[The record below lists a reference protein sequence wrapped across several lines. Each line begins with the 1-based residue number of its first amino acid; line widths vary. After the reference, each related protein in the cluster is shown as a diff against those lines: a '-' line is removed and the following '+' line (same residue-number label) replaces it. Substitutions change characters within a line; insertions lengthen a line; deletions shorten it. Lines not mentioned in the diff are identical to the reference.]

1 MKKLLT
7 ILLLATGISLAVAQ
21 DSAPYFLSYQGRV
34 TDGAGLAIG
43 NSIPEN
49 RLVRFQI
56 YSSATGGTAVYGEQ
70 QTVTISGGEFSVLI
84 GNGQAVTGVSGPSN
98 NTALATILSN
108 MSNNSLYL
116 GVSVAASG
124 GNFTTEISPRQQLV
138 AGAFAFRSKIAET
151 VTNGGVTA
159 SMLAT
164 NAVTSDKIVN
174 GAFTSDKI
182 AASAVTSEK
191 INAGAI
197 TSAKIA
203 ANAVTVDSI
212 TNASITSAKIAS
224 STITS
229 SNIDGTSVGLWSVS
243 GSNIFRSAGNVGI
256 GTSSATAPLT
266 VQASST
272 SGAAPDAN
280 GIYVNNTT
288 AGRNSVVAAR
298 VVQGGGAPIYSMD
311 LLGVGGW
318 TMGMDSSDYTLKFG
332 TSWENPFGTNTRLTL
347 DRSGN
352 MRLLSG
358 TTLFASNIDLFSNGN
373 MLAGKMADS
382 DYWQIFGEGSS
393 DNGSLVIRSGDN
405 SNEPIIFRQTDSER
419 MRIHSNG
426 YVGIGTNSP
435 NAPLHISGTGSSVSY
450 WRNATGTGDGW
461 SNTSYTSYSDA
472 FSLIVSNGILA
483 DLIYLQSD
491 QRIKVIENFSD
502 AEKDLET
509 LLKIQIT
516 DFHYKDSVRN
526 GSSKNKKVIAQQVE
540 KVFPQAVRKL
550 ESPIPDIFAEAAI
563 TNGWVQLATNLSV
576 GEKVKLFTKQG
587 EIQAEVTA
595 VRADGFQVDTDLKS
609 GNVFVYGRIVKDFRA
624 VDYDAI
630 SMLNV
635 SATQQLNRDLET
647 VAAES
652 NDEFSKLRS
661 ELDAKSETIK
671 QLESRLEK
679 LEARLSNGN

>member
-7 ILLLATGISLAVAQ
+7 TLLFAIGISLAVAQ

-43 NSIPEN
+43 NSTPEN

-70 QTVTISGGEFSVLI
+70 QTTTISGGEFSVLI

-98 NTALATILSN
+98 NTTLATILSN
-108 MSNNSLYL
+108 MSNTSLYL

-151 VTNGGVTA
+151 VTSQGVTA

-164 NAVTSDKIVN
+164 GAVTSDKI
-174 GAFTSDKI
+174 
-182 AASAVTSEK
+182 AAGAVTL
-191 INAGAI
+191 N
-197 TSAKIA
+197 
-203 ANAVTVDSI
+203 SI
-212 TNASITSAKIAS
+212 TNASITSAKIAN
-224 STITS
+224 STINS

-256 GTSSATAPLT
+256 GTSSASAPLT

-358 TTLFASNIDLFSNGN
+358 TTLYTSNIDLFSNSNSLTGR
-373 MLAGKMADS
+373 MADN
-382 DYWQIFGEGSS
+382 DWWQVFGEGSS
-393 DNGSLVIRSGDN
+393 DNGSLVIRSGDG

-450 WRNATGTGDGW
+450 WRNATGTGNGW
-461 SNTSYTSYSDA
+461 SDTSYTTYSDA

-491 QRIKVIENFSD
+491 ERIKVIENFSD

-661 ELDAKSETIK
+661 ELDAKSQTIK

>member
-1 MKKLLT
+1 
-7 ILLLATGISLAVAQ
+7 
-21 DSAPYFLSYQGRV
+21 
-34 TDGAGLAIG
+34 
-43 NSIPEN
+43 
-49 RLVRFQI
+49 
-56 YSSATGGTAVYGEQ
+56 
-70 QTVTISGGEFSVLI
+70 
-84 GNGQAVTGVSGPSN
+84 
-98 NTALATILSN
+98 
-108 MSNNSLYL
+108 
-116 GVSVAASG
+116 
-124 GNFTTEISPRQQLV
+124 
-138 AGAFAFRSKIAET
+138 
-151 VTNGGVTA
+151 
-159 SMLAT
+159 
-164 NAVTSDKIVN
+164 
-174 GAFTSDKI
+174 
-182 AASAVTSEK
+182 
-191 INAGAI
+191 
-197 TSAKIA
+197 
-203 ANAVTVDSI
+203 
-212 TNASITSAKIAS
+212 
-224 STITS
+224 
-229 SNIDGTSVGLWSVS
+229 
-243 GSNIFRSAGNVGI
+243 VGI
-256 GTSSATAPLT
+256 GTSSIGAPLT
-266 VQASST
+266 VQPSST
-272 SGAAPDAN
+272 SNSPDVN
-280 GIYVNNTT
+280 GIYVLNQT
-288 AGRNSVVAAR
+288 AGKNSVIATRVAT
-298 VVQGGGAPIYSMD
+298 GGGAPIYSMD
-311 LLGVGGW
+311 IAGVGGW
-318 TMGMDSSDYTLKFG
+318 TMGMDSSDNALKFG
-332 TSWENPFGTNTRLTL
+332 VAWDSPFGTNTRLTV

-358 TTLFASNIDLFSNGN
+358 TTLFASNIDLFNNNKLKG
-373 MLAGKMADS
+373 LMADN
-382 DYWQIFGEGSS
+382 DYWEIFGEGSS
-393 DNGSLVIRSGDN
+393 DSGSLVIRSGDN
-405 SNEPIIFRQTDSER
+405 GNEPIIFRQQDTER

-426 YVGIGTNSP
+426 YVGIGTQSP

-450 WRNATGTGDGW
+450 WRNATGTGNGW
-461 SNTSYTSYSDA
+461 SDTSYTTYSDA

-491 QRIKVIENFSD
+491 ERIKVIENFSD

-516 DFHYKDSVRN
+516 DFHYKDSATN

-609 GNVFVYGRIVKDFRA
+609 GDIFVYGRIVKDFRA

-661 ELDAKSETIK
+661 ELDAKSQTIK

>member
-7 ILLLATGISLAVAQ
+7 TLLFATGISLAVAQ

-43 NSIPEN
+43 NSTPEN

-56 YSSATGGTAVYGEQ
+56 YSSATGGTPVYGEQ
-70 QTVTISGGEFSVLI
+70 QTTTISGGEFSVLI
-84 GNGQAVTGVSGPSN
+84 GNGQAISGVSGPSN

-138 AGAFAFRSKIAET
+138 AGAFAFRSKVAET

-164 NAVTSDKIVN
+164 GAVTSDKI
-174 GAFTSDKI
+174 AASALTSDKI
-182 AASAVTSEK
+182 AASAVTSDK

-197 TSAKIA
+197 TSDKIA
-203 ANAVTVDSI
+203 ANAVTLNSI

-224 STITS
+224 STISS
-229 SNIDGTSVGLWSVS
+229 SNIDGNSVGLWSVT
-243 GSNIFRSAGNVGI
+243 GSNIFRNSNVGI
-256 GTSSATAPLT
+256 GTSTISAPLT

-272 SGAAPDAN
+272 SGAAPDVN
-280 GIYVNNTT
+280 GIYALNSTS
-288 AGRNSVVAAR
+288 GRNSFIATR
-298 VVQGGGAPIYSMD
+298 VVSGGGAPIFSMD
-311 LLGVGGW
+311 ISGVGGW
-318 TMGMDSSDYTLKFG
+318 TMGMDPSDSAALKFG
-332 TSWENPFGTNTRLTL
+332 TSWESPFGTNTRLTL

-358 TTLFASNIDLFSNGN
+358 TTLFASNIDLFNNNKLKG
-373 MLAGKMADS
+373 LMADN
-382 DYWQIFGEGSS
+382 DYWEIFGEGSS
-393 DNGSLVIRSGDN
+393 DSGSLVIRSGDN
-405 SNEPIIFRQTDSER
+405 GNEPIIFRQQDSER
-419 MRIHSNG
+419 MRINSSG

-435 NAPLHISGTGSSVSY
+435 RAPLEISGAGGSIVHRNDAEGTNTGF
-450 WRNATGTGDGW
+450 RDMGW
-461 SNTSYTSYSDA
+461 VEQTRA
-472 FSLIVSNGILA
+472 FSLIVGNNLLA
-483 DLIYLQSD
+483 EGIYLYSD
-491 QRIKVIENFSD
+491 ERIKIIENFSD

-516 DFHYKDSVRN
+516 DYHYKDSARN

-540 KVFPQAVRKL
+540 KVFPQAVSQL
-550 ESPIPDIFAEAAI
+550 EGPIPDIFATAAV
-563 TNGWVQLATNLSV
+563 TNGWVQLATNLTV
-576 GEKVKLFTKQG
+576 GEKVKLITKQG
-587 EIQAEVTA
+587 EIQAEVKA
-595 VRADGFQVDTDLKS
+595 VRADGFQVDTDLES
-609 GNVFVYGRIVKDFRA
+609 GNVFVYGRIVKDFRI

-661 ELDAKSETIK
+661 ELDAKSQTIK

>member
-7 ILLLATGISLAVAQ
+7 ILLFATGISLAVAQ

-43 NSIPEN
+43 NSTPEN

-84 GNGQAVTGVSGPSN
+84 GNGQAITGVSGPSN
-98 NTALATILSN
+98 NTALATILSS

-151 VTNGGVTA
+151 VTSQGVTA

-164 NAVTSDKIVN
+164 GAVTSDKI
-174 GAFTSDKI
+174 
-182 AASAVTSEK
+182 AA
-191 INAGAI
+191 G
-197 TSAKIA
+197 
-203 ANAVTVDSI
+203 AVTVNSI
-212 TNASITSAKIAS
+212 NNASITSAKIAN
-224 STITS
+224 STINS
-229 SNIDGTSVGLWSVS
+229 SNIDGTSVGLWSVT

-256 GTSSATAPLT
+256 GTSSASAPLT

-318 TMGMDSSDYTLKFG
+318 TMGMDTSDYALKFG

-358 TTLFASNIDLFSNGN
+358 TTLYTSNIDLFSNSNSLTGR
-373 MLAGKMADS
+373 MADS
-382 DYWQIFGEGSS
+382 DWWQIFGEGSS

-450 WRNATGTGDGW
+450 WRNATGTGNGW
-461 SNTSYTSYSDA
+461 SDTSYTSYSDA

-491 QRIKVIENFSD
+491 ERIKVIENFSD

-550 ESPIPDIFAEAAI
+550 ESPIPDIFATAAI

-661 ELDAKSETIK
+661 ELDAKSQTIK

>member
-7 ILLLATGISLAVAQ
+7 ILLFATGVSLAVAQ
-21 DSAPYFLSYQGRV
+21 DSAPYFLSYQGTV
-34 TDGAGLAIG
+34 TDGAGLPIG
-43 NSIPEN
+43 NTTPEN
-49 RLVRFQI
+49 RRVRFQI
-56 YSSATGGTAVYGEQ
+56 YSSATGGTAIYGEQ
-70 QTVTISGGEFSVLI
+70 QTITIAGGEFSVLI
-84 GNGQAVTGVSGPSN
+84 GNGQAITGVSGPSN
-98 NTALATILSN
+98 NTALAAILSN

-116 GVSVAASG
+116 GVSVAASDG
-124 GNFTTEISPRQQLV
+124 SFTSEISPRQQLV
-138 AGAFAFRSKIAET
+138 AGAFAFRSKVAET
-151 VTNGGVTA
+151 VTSQGVTA

-164 NAVTSDKIVN
+164 GAVTSDKI
-174 GAFTSDKI
+174 
-182 AASAVTSEK
+182 AA
-191 INAGAI
+191 G
-197 TSAKIA
+197 
-203 ANAVTVDSI
+203 AVTVNSI
-212 TNASITSAKIAS
+212 NNASITSAKIAN

-229 SNIDGTSVGLWSVS
+229 SNIDGNSVGLWSVS
-243 GSNIFRSAGNVGI
+243 GSSIFRSAGNVGI
-256 GTSSATAPLT
+256 GTSSASAPLT

-318 TMGMDSSDYTLKFG
+318 TMGMDTSDYALKFG

-358 TTLFASNIDLFSNGN
+358 TTLFASNIDLYSNGN
-373 MLAGKMADS
+373 MLTGKMADS
-382 DYWQIFGEGSS
+382 DWWQIFGEGSS

-405 SNEPIIFRQTDSER
+405 SNEPIIFRQTDTER
-419 MRIHSNG
+419 MRIASNG
-426 YVGIGTNSP
+426 YVGIGTSSP

-450 WRNATGTGDGW
+450 YRNATGTGNGW
-461 SNTSYTSYSDA
+461 SDTSYTTFSDV
-472 FSLIVSNGILA
+472 FSLIVSHGILA

-491 QRIKVIENFSD
+491 ERIKVIENFSD

-516 DFHYKDSVRN
+516 DYHYKDSVAN
-526 GSSKNKKVIAQQVE
+526 GTSKHKKVIAQQVE
-540 KVFPQAVRKL
+540 KVFPQAVRKS

-563 TNGWVQLATNLSV
+563 TNGWVQLATDLTV
-576 GEKVKLFTKQG
+576 GEKVKLLTKQG
-587 EIQAEVTA
+587 EIQAAVTA
-595 VRADGFQVDTDLKS
+595 VRADGFQVDTDVEN
-609 GNVFVYGRIVKDFRA
+609 GNVFVYGRIVDDFRV

-635 SATQQLNRDLET
+635 SATQQLNHDLET
-647 VAAES
+647 MAADS
-652 NDEFSKLRS
+652 NGEFSKLRS
-661 ELDAKSETIK
+661 ELDAKTQTIK

-679 LEARLSNGN
+679 LEARFSQGN

>member
-7 ILLLATGISLAVAQ
+7 TLLFATGISLAVAQ

-43 NSIPEN
+43 NSTPEN

-56 YSSATGGTAVYGEQ
+56 YSSATGGTPVYGEQ
-70 QTVTISGGEFSVLI
+70 QTTTISGGEFSVLI
-84 GNGQAVTGVSGPSN
+84 GNGQAISGVSGPSN

-138 AGAFAFRSKIAET
+138 AGAFAFRSKVAET

-164 NAVTSDKIVN
+164 GAVTSDKIVN

-182 AASAVTSEK
+182 AASAVTSDK

-197 TSAKIA
+197 TSNKIA
-203 ANAVTVDSI
+203 AGAVTVDSI

-229 SNIDGTSVGLWSVS
+229 SNIDGNSVGLWSVT
-243 GSNIFRSAGNVGI
+243 GSNIFRNSNVGI
-256 GTSSATAPLT
+256 GTSSISAPLT
-266 VQASST
+266 VQSSST
-272 SGAAPDAN
+272 SGAAPDVN
-280 GIYVNNTT
+280 GIYALNSTS
-288 AGRNSVVAAR
+288 GRNSFIATR
-298 VVQGGGAPIYSMD
+298 VVSGGGAPIFSMD
-311 LLGVGGW
+311 ISGVGGW
-318 TMGMDSSDYTLKFG
+318 TMGMDPSDSAALKFG
-332 TSWENPFGTNTRLTL
+332 TSWESPFGTNTRLTL

-358 TTLFASNIDLFSNGN
+358 TTLFASNIDLFNNNKLKG
-373 MLAGKMADS
+373 LMADN
-382 DYWQIFGEGSS
+382 DYWEIFGEGSS
-393 DNGSLVIRSGDN
+393 DSGSLVIRSGDN
-405 SNEPIIFRQTDSER
+405 GNEPIIFRQQDTER
-419 MRIHSNG
+419 MRINSSG

-435 NAPLHISGTGSSVSY
+435 RAPLEISGTGGNITH
-450 WRNATGTGDGW
+450 RNDAEGTNTGFRDMGW
-461 SNTSYTSYSDA
+461 VEQSRA
-472 FSLIVSNGILA
+472 FSLIVGNNLLA
-483 DLIYLQSD
+483 EGIYLYSD
-491 QRIKVIENFSD
+491 ERIKIIENFSD

-509 LLKIQIT
+509 LLKIKIT
-516 DFHYKDSVRN
+516 DYHYKDSATN

-540 KVFPQAVRKL
+540 KVFPQAVSQL
-550 ESPIPDIFAEAAI
+550 EGPIPDIFATAAV
-563 TNGWVQLATNLSV
+563 TNGWVQLATNLTV
-576 GEKVKLFTKQG
+576 GEKVKLITKQG
-587 EIQAEVTA
+587 EIQAEVKA
-595 VRADGFQVDTDLKS
+595 VRADGFQVDTDLES
-609 GNVFVYGRIVKDFRA
+609 GNVFVYGRIVKDFRI

-647 VAAES
+647 VATES

-661 ELDAKSETIK
+661 ELDAKSQTIK

>member
-7 ILLLATGISLAVAQ
+7 ILLFATGVSLAVAQ
-21 DSAPYFLSYQGRV
+21 DSAPYFLSYQGTV
-34 TDGAGLAIG
+34 TDGAGLPIG
-43 NSIPEN
+43 NTTPEN
-49 RLVRFQI
+49 RRVRFQI
-56 YSSATGGTAVYGEQ
+56 YSSATGGTAIYGEQ
-70 QTVTISGGEFSVLI
+70 QTITIAGGEFSVLI
-84 GNGQAVTGVSGPSN
+84 GNGQAITGVSGPSN
-98 NTALATILSN
+98 NTALAAILSN

-116 GVSVAASG
+116 GVSVAASDG
-124 GNFTTEISPRQQLV
+124 SFTSEISPRQQLV
-138 AGAFAFRSKIAET
+138 AGAFAFRSKVAET
-151 VTNGGVTA
+151 VTSQGVTA

-164 NAVTSDKIVN
+164 GAVTSDKI
-174 GAFTSDKI
+174 
-182 AASAVTSEK
+182 AA
-191 INAGAI
+191 G
-197 TSAKIA
+197 
-203 ANAVTVDSI
+203 AVTVNSI
-212 TNASITSAKIAS
+212 NNASITSAKIAN

-229 SNIDGTSVGLWSVS
+229 SNIDGNSVGLWSVS
-243 GSNIFRSAGNVGI
+243 GSSIFRSAGNVGI
-256 GTSSATAPLT
+256 GTSSASAPLT

-318 TMGMDSSDYTLKFG
+318 TMGMDTSDYALKFG
-332 TSWENPFGTNTRLTL
+332 TSWENHFGTNTRLTL

-358 TTLFASNIDLFSNGN
+358 TTLFASNIDLYSNGN
-373 MLAGKMADS
+373 MLTGKMADS
-382 DYWQIFGEGSS
+382 DWWQIFGEGSS

-426 YVGIGTNSP
+426 YVGIGTTSP

-450 WRNATGTGDGW
+450 YRNATGTGNGW
-461 SNTSYTSYSDA
+461 SDTSYTTFSDV
-472 FSLIVSNGILA
+472 FSLIVSHGILA

-491 QRIKVIENFSD
+491 ERIKVIENFSD

-516 DFHYKDSVRN
+516 DYHYKDSVAN
-526 GSSKNKKVIAQQVE
+526 GTSKHKKVIAQQVE
-540 KVFPQAVRKL
+540 KVFPQAVRKS

-563 TNGWVQLATNLSV
+563 TNGWVQLATDLTV
-576 GEKVKLFTKQG
+576 GEKVKLLTKQG
-587 EIQAEVTA
+587 EIQAAVTA
-595 VRADGFQVDTDLKS
+595 VRADGFQVDTDVEN
-609 GNVFVYGRIVKDFRA
+609 GNVFVYGRIVDDFRV

-635 SATQQLNRDLET
+635 SATQQLNHDLET
-647 VAAES
+647 MAADS
-652 NDEFSKLRS
+652 NGEFSKLRS
-661 ELDAKSETIK
+661 ELDAKTQTIK

-679 LEARLSNGN
+679 LEARFSQGN

>member
-7 ILLLATGISLAVAQ
+7 ILLFATGISLAVAQ

-43 NSIPEN
+43 NSTPEN

-108 MSNNSLYL
+108 MTNNSLYL

-164 NAVTSDKIVN
+164 GAVTSDKIVN
-174 GAFTSDKI
+174 GALTSDKI
-182 AASAVTSEK
+182 AASAVTSDK

-197 TSAKIA
+197 TSNKIA
-203 ANAVTVDSI
+203 AGAVTVDSI

-229 SNIDGTSVGLWSVS
+229 SNIDGNSVGLWSVT
-243 GSNIFRSAGNVGI
+243 GSNIYRSSNVGI
-256 GTSSATAPLT
+256 GTTSIGAPLT
-266 VQASST
+266 VQPSST
-272 SGAAPDAN
+272 NNSPDAN
-280 GIYVNNTT
+280 GIYVLNQA
-288 AGRNSVVAAR
+288 AGRNSVIATRVAS
-298 VVQGGGAPIYSMD
+298 GGGAPIYSMD
-311 LLGVGGW
+311 IAGVAGW
-318 TMGMDSSDYTLKFG
+318 TMGIDPSDGQALKFG
-332 TSWENPFGTNTRLTL
+332 VAWDNPTGTNTRLTL

-358 TTLFASNIDLFSNGN
+358 TTLYTSTIDLYSNGKLKSY
-373 MLAGKMADS
+373 MAGD
-382 DYWQIFGEGSS
+382 DYWEIFGEGSS
-393 DNGSLVIRSGDN
+393 DSGSLIIRSGDN
-405 SNEPIIFRQTDSER
+405 GNEPIIFRQQDSER

-426 YVGIGTNSP
+426 YVGIGTNNP

-450 WRNATGTGDGW
+450 WRNATGTGNGW
-461 SNTSYTSYSDA
+461 SDTSYTSYSDA

-491 QRIKVIENFSD
+491 ERIKVIENFSD

>member
-7 ILLLATGISLAVAQ
+7 ILLFATGVSLAVAQ
-21 DSAPYFLSYQGRV
+21 DSAPYFLSYQGTV
-34 TDGAGLAIG
+34 TDGAGLPIG
-43 NSIPEN
+43 NTTPEN
-49 RLVRFQI
+49 RRVRFQI
-56 YSSATGGTAVYGEQ
+56 YSSATGGTAIYGEQ
-70 QTVTISGGEFSVLI
+70 QTITIAGGEFSVLI
-84 GNGQAVTGVSGPSN
+84 GNGQAITGVSCPSN
-98 NTALATILSN
+98 NTALAAILSN

-116 GVSVAASG
+116 GVSVAASDG
-124 GNFTTEISPRQQLV
+124 SFTSEISPRQQLV
-138 AGAFAFRSKIAET
+138 AGAFAFRSKVAET
-151 VTNGGVTA
+151 VTSQGVTA

-164 NAVTSDKIVN
+164 GAVTSDKI
-174 GAFTSDKI
+174 
-182 AASAVTSEK
+182 AA
-191 INAGAI
+191 G
-197 TSAKIA
+197 
-203 ANAVTVDSI
+203 AVTVNSI
-212 TNASITSAKIAS
+212 NNASITSAKIAN

-229 SNIDGTSVGLWSVS
+229 SNIDGNSVGLWSVS
-243 GSNIFRSAGNVGI
+243 GSSIFRSAGNVGI
-256 GTSSATAPLT
+256 GTSSASAPLT

-318 TMGMDSSDYTLKFG
+318 TMGMDTSDYALKFG

-358 TTLFASNIDLFSNGN
+358 TTLFASNIDLYSNGN
-373 MLAGKMADS
+373 MLTGKMADS
-382 DYWQIFGEGSS
+382 DWWQIFGEGSS

-405 SNEPIIFRQTDSER
+405 SNEPIIFRQTDTER
-419 MRIHSNG
+419 MRIASNG
-426 YVGIGTNSP
+426 YVGIGTSSP

-450 WRNATGTGDGW
+450 YRNATGTGNGW
-461 SNTSYTSYSDA
+461 SDTSYTTFSDV
-472 FSLIVSNGILA
+472 FSLIVSHGILA

-491 QRIKVIENFSD
+491 ERIKVIENFSD

-516 DFHYKDSVRN
+516 DYHYKDSVAN
-526 GSSKNKKVIAQQVE
+526 GTSKHKKVIAQQVE
-540 KVFPQAVRKL
+540 KVFPQAVRKS

-563 TNGWVQLATNLSV
+563 TNGWVQLATDLTV
-576 GEKVKLFTKQG
+576 GEKVKLLTKQG
-587 EIQAEVTA
+587 EIQAAVTA
-595 VRADGFQVDTDLKS
+595 VRADGFQVDTDVEN
-609 GNVFVYGRIVKDFRA
+609 GNVFVYGRIVDDFRV

-635 SATQQLNRDLET
+635 SATQQLNHDLET
-647 VAAES
+647 MAADS
-652 NDEFSKLRS
+652 NGEFSKLRS
-661 ELDAKSETIK
+661 ELDAKTQTIK

-679 LEARLSNGN
+679 LEARFSQGN

>member
-7 ILLLATGISLAVAQ
+7 TLLFAIGISLAVAQ

-43 NSIPEN
+43 NSTPEN

-70 QTVTISGGEFSVLI
+70 QTTTISGGEFSVLI

-151 VTNGGVTA
+151 VTSQGVTA

-164 NAVTSDKIVN
+164 GAVTSDKI
-174 GAFTSDKI
+174 
-182 AASAVTSEK
+182 AAGAVTL
-191 INAGAI
+191 N
-197 TSAKIA
+197 
-203 ANAVTVDSI
+203 SI

-224 STITS
+224 STINS

-256 GTSSATAPLT
+256 GTSSASAPLT

-280 GIYVNNTT
+280 GIYVNNTS
-288 AGRNSVVAAR
+288 AGRNSVIATR

-311 LLGVGGW
+311 ISGVAGW
-318 TMGMDSSDYTLKFG
+318 TMGIDPNDGQALKFG
-332 TSWENPFGTNTRLTL
+332 VAWDNPFGTNTRLTL

-352 MRLLSG
+352 MRLPSG
-358 TTLFASNIDLFSNGN
+358 TTLYTSTIDLYSNGKLKSY
-373 MLAGKMADS
+373 MAGD
-382 DYWQIFGEGSS
+382 DYWEIFGEGSS
-393 DNGSLVIRSGDN
+393 DSGSLIIRSGDN
-405 SNEPIIFRQTDSER
+405 GNEPIIFRQTDSER

-426 YVGIGTNSP
+426 YVGIGTSTP

-450 WRNATGTGDGW
+450 WRNATGTGNGW
-461 SNTSYTSYSDA
+461 SDTSYTTYSDA
-472 FSLIVSNGILA
+472 FSLIVSHGILA
-483 DLIYLQSD
+483 DFIYLQSD
-491 QRIKVIENFSD
+491 ERIKVIENFSD

-516 DFHYKDSVRN
+516 DFHYKDSATN

-540 KVFPQAVRKL
+540 KVFPQAVKKL

-652 NDEFSKLRS
+652 ND
-661 ELDAKSETIK
+661 
-671 QLESRLEK
+671 
-679 LEARLSNGN
+679 